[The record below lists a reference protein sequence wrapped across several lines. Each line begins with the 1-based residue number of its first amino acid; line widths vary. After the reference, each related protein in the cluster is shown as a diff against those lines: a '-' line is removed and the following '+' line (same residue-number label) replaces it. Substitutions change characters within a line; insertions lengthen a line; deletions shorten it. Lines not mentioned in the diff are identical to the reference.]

1 MILHVNHIPQKQ
13 NALAGSVAS
22 SLVGVTGDGQLQ
34 ARVLE
39 NLNVHL
45 EWLQYKTNFREA
57 IALRRAIRGREVLP
71 WIELGVDLR
80 QVQPDCIKEDF
91 IAALKDAEN
100 PAGSSKRV
108 YLEEFTPI
116 RSGLIWQFNKL
127 FWQH

>member
-1 MILHVNHIPQKQ
+1 MILHINHIPSKQ
-13 NALAGSVAS
+13 TGAASNVAS
-22 SLVGVTGDGQLQ
+22 TLVNVAGEGQVEP
-34 ARVLE
+34 RVLE

-80 QVQPDCIKEDF
+80 QVQPDCIKEDV

-116 RSGLIWQFNKL
+116 RSGL
-127 FWQH
+127 